1 MGKKVYAWHFVGK
14 TLRDGRPVPPNGVK
28 LIHGRAP
35 SICNHGFHASKSP
48 FDALQYAPG
57 NTLCLV
63 EMSGEMDFQS
73 DKMVATE
80 RIIIHRIDSTEL
92 LRKFARQCALNVIH
106 LWNPPAVVVEYLK
119 TGNES
124 LRADA
129 RAATR
134 AAAGDAAGAAWAA
147 ARDAAGDARAA
158 ARAAAGDAAGA
169 AGAAWAA
176 AGDAAGAAAGA
187 AWAAARDAWDAA
199 RDAWD
204 AEKQKQN
211 EQFTELVNTEFKE
224 FLDNLN

>member
-14 TLRDGRPVPPNGVK
+14 TLRDGRPVPANGVK
-28 LIHGRAP
+28 LIHGRTP
-35 SICNHGFHASKSP
+35 SICNHGFHASKNP

-80 RIIIHRIDSTEL
+80 RVIIHRIDATEL

-106 LWNPPAVVVEYLK
+106 LWNPPTVVVEYLK

-124 LRADA
+124 LRAAA
-129 RAATR
+129 RAAASAAAWAAAR
-134 AAAGDAAGAAWAA
+134 AASAAASAAAWDAARAAGAAGAARAARAARDAAGAAWAA
-147 ARDAAGDARAA
+147 AGAAGAAAWDAARAA
-158 ARAAAGDAAGA
+158 ARA
-169 AGAAWAA
+169 
-176 AGDAAGAAAGA
+176 
-187 AWAAARDAWDAA
+187 
-199 RDAWD
+199 

-211 EQFTELVNTEFKE
+211 EQFTELVNSEFKE